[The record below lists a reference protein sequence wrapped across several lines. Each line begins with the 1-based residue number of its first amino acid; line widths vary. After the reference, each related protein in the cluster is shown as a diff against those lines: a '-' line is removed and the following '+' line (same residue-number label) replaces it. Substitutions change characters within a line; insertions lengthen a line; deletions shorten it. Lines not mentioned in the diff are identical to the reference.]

1 MSIFTINS
9 QLYENKSSSSL
20 HSLRRAC
27 VCVCSC
33 AHCGG
38 AMDRLGQIN
47 NQTFCVLRA
56 VIGGEKSTVPP
67 SSSLSGGM
75 VEEGLR
81 CD

>member
-1 MSIFTINS
+1 M
-9 QLYENKSSSSL
+9 
-20 HSLRRAC
+20 
-27 VCVCSC
+27 CVCSC

-38 AMDRLGQIN
+38 AVDRLGQIN